1 MSIILIILPTYN
13 EAENL
18 KHIIS
23 QLRDLNLEIQILVV
37 DDNSPDGTGQIAD
50 SLTSQDL
57 FVLHRAKKDG
67 LGPAY
72 LEGFT
77 WALDRGYDFI
87 VEMDADGSHLP
98 AELESLLKAANATD
112 LVIGTRWMPGGK
124 VANWPWYRRA
134 ISRFGTSYAAMVLR
148 LPYKDLTSGYRVL
161 SKQLVRKVLE
171 ANIQT
176 HGYGF
181 QVELVLLAHE
191 SQMVIAQV
199 PITFLERSK
208 GKSKMTGRIV
218 VEAWLK
224 TTILGVSRLLN
235 RR

>member
-1 MSIILIILPTYN
+1 MSKILIILPTYN

>member
-1 MSIILIILPTYN
+1 MSKILIILPTYN

-98 AELESLLKAANATD
+98 AELESLLKAASATD

>member
-1 MSIILIILPTYN
+1 MSKILIILPTYN

-148 LPYKDLTSGYRVL
+148 LQYKDLTSGYRLL

>member
-1 MSIILIILPTYN
+1 MSKILIILPTYN

-23 QLRDLNLEIQILVV
+23 HLRDLNLEIQILVV

-161 SKQLVRKVLE
+161 SNQLVRKVLE

>member
-1 MSIILIILPTYN
+1 MTKFLIVLPTFN

-18 KHIIS
+18 NRVIS
-23 QLRDLNLEIQILVV
+23 ELRRLNLGIAILVV
-37 DDNSPDGTGQIAD
+37 DDNSPDGTGKIAD
-50 SLTSQDL
+50 KLTSDKL
-57 FVLHRAKKDG
+57 FVLHRAKKEG

-72 LEGFT
+72 LEGFK
-77 WALDRGYDFI
+77 WALDRGYDFV

-98 AELESLLKAANATD
+98 LELASLLAASDGAD

-124 VANWPWYRRA
+124 VNNWPWYRKS
-134 ISRFGTSYAAMVLR
+134 ISRFGTSYAAKVLR

-161 SKQLVRKVLE
+161 SRRLLEKVLDSR
-171 ANIQT
+171 IQT

-181 QVELVLLAHE
+181 QVEIVLLAHE
-191 SQMVIAQV
+191 SQMVIEEV
-199 PITFLERSK
+199 PITFIERSY

-218 VEAWLK
+218 IEAWLK
-224 TTILGVSRLLN
+224 TTKLGISRLFN

>member
-1 MSIILIILPTYN
+1 MSKILIILPTYN

-124 VANWPWYRRA
+124 VANWPWYRMA

-191 SQMVIAQV
+191 SQRVIAQV

>member
-1 MSIILIILPTYN
+1 MSKILIILPTYN

-148 LPYKDLTSGYRVL
+148 LPFKDLTSGYRVL

>member
-1 MSIILIILPTYN
+1 MIILPTYN

>member
-1 MSIILIILPTYN
+1 MSKILIILPTYN

-224 TTILGVSRLLN
+224 TTILCVSRLLN

>member
-23 QLRDLNLEIQILVV
+23 QLRDINLEIQILVV

>member
-1 MSIILIILPTYN
+1 MSKILIILPTYN

-124 VANWPWYRRA
+124 VANWPWYRMA

>member
-1 MSIILIILPTYN
+1 MSKILIILPTYN

-148 LPYKDLTSGYRVL
+148 LQYKDLTSGYRLL

-191 SQMVIAQV
+191 SQMLIAQV

>member
-1 MSIILIILPTYN
+1 MSKILIILPTYN

-181 QVELVLLAHE
+181 QVELVFLAHE